1 MIVALRGWNSVGK
14 RLANGRMRLATF
26 TGNASSFHA
35 LRNFV
40 FAACIPSVV
49 RVPSIASG
57 RGGKKEKARADIAL
71 FSSSLPKLYFFYD
84 PVVTDALP
92 KPLLDVAQR
101 FASHDSRRVVTF
113 AVAVDRNDA
122 DARSP
127 SKHLLYHVA
136 RIRALRAD
144 RKPIVMVSNLYH
156 QGAMVFDWEGFLALE
171 RCASAQRAAGAEG
184 AVGAVGAEGDAAAM
198 CAASTAEEIRDAPSL
213 ANALAAFV
221 EEFIA
226 LRDESGAEG
235 EPAAEQFSA
244 RARRRRKEKLVAAH
258 ADAHSHGEEAHGAHG
273 AHGDEL

>member
-1 MIVALRGWNSVGK
+1 MIVALRGWNSFGK

-26 TGNASSFHA
+26 KGNATSFHA

-49 RVPSIASG
+49 RVPSVASG
-57 RGGKKEKARADIAL
+57 RAGKKEKARADIAL

-92 KPLLDVAQR
+92 KALLDVAQR
-101 FASHDSRRVVTF
+101 FASHDARRVVTF

-136 RIRALRAD
+136 RLRALRAD

-156 QGAMVFDWEGFLALE
+156 QGAIVFDWEGSLALE
-171 RCASAQRAAGAEG
+171 RCASAE
-184 AVGAVGAEGDAAAM
+184 GAEGDAAAA

-213 ANALAAFV
+213 ADALATFV

-244 RARRRRKEKLVAAH
+244 RARRRREEKLAAAH
-258 ADAHSHGEEAHGAHG
+258 DDAHG
-273 AHGDEL
+273 HGDEAHSDEL